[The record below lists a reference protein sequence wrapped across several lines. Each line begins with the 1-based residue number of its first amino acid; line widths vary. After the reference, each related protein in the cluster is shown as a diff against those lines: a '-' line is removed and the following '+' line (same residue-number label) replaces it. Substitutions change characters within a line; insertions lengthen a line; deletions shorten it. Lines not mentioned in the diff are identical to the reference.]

1 MAGGDPARR
10 YAEAAFELAREEGAI
25 DRWRQDLR
33 DIADAFSI
41 PELQQVL
48 VDDRIPLEERY
59 RIVERVLDVHPLALN
74 LAKLLVRRGRVGI
87 ARRVAA
93 IFAQL
98 ADAYSG
104 IVDAEVTTAV
114 ELGED
119 ERDRIRERLKELLGR
134 EVRISTRVDPTIVGG
149 VVVRVGDQV
158 IDGSV
163 RTRLRLLRDQLVGA
177 A

>member
-1 MAGGDPARR
+1 MAGADPARR
-10 YAEAAFELAREEGAI
+10 YAEAAFELAREENAI

-33 DIADAFSI
+33 DIAEAFSVR
-41 PELQQVL
+41 ELHDVL
-48 VDDRIPLEERY
+48 IDDRIPLEERY

-74 LAKLLVRRGRVGI
+74 LAKLLVRRDRVGI
-87 ARRVAA
+87 AQRIAA
-93 IFAQL
+93 IFNQL
-98 ADAYSG
+98 ADAHAG

-114 ELGED
+114 ELD
-119 ERDRIRERLKELLGR
+119 EEERERIRAKLAELLGR
-134 EVRISTRVDPTIVGG
+134 EVRISNRVDPSIVGG